1 MKLAELYEASGDI
14 DRAKEIYDISIKKYK
29 YSKKV
34 WSSYQIFLLR
44 INEIAAAK
52 LMLSRSMQ
60 SLSRHKHFEVIEKF
74 GLAEFEFG
82 SVDRARIVFENLL
95 SSYPNRVDAW
105 HVYLDKE
112 VKLGYFD
119 QARQLFE
126 RLISMKLSSQNLKT
140 VFKKYL
146 AFEVEHG
153 TVESQNGVKAKA
165 REYVMSRA

>member
-1 MKLAELYEASGDI
+1 
-14 DRAKEIYDISIKKYK
+14 
-29 YSKKV
+29 
-34 WSSYQIFLLR
+34 
-44 INEIAAAK
+44 
-52 LMLSRSMQ
+52 MQ